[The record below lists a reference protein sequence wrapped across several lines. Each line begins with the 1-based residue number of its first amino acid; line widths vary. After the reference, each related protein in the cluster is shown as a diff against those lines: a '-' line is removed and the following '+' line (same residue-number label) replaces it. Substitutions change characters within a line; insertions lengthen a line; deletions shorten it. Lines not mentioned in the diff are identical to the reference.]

1 MSTELQTQPPTQ
13 APTQALLVRYPDWDM
28 RLTSYLFGRLRE
40 RFAYGGLD
48 CVLFAAN
55 AVQAM
60 TGTDL
65 LGELRG
71 TWHTKGQAMR
81 MLATRGGL
89 RAAVTSVMGPASD
102 RAHKRGDLVLCELG
116 LGPTL
121 CLAWGIGVM
130 GPGAEGLMTVRLPA
144 QFDTWSI

>member
-1 MSTELQTQPPTQ
+1 MSEDAQVLQVRP
-13 APTQALLVRYPDWDM
+13 LLVRYPDWDR
-28 RLTSYLFGRLRE
+28 RLTSHLFGRLRE
-40 RFAYGGLD
+40 RFSYGGLD

-71 TWHTKGQAMR
+71 KWHTKSQAMR
-81 MLATRGGL
+81 MIASLGGL
-89 RAAVTSVMGPASD
+89 RAAVAGVMGPASEQVP
-102 RAHKRGDLVLCELG
+102 KRGDLVLCELG

-121 CLAWGIGVM
+121 CLSWGIGVL
-130 GPGAEGLMTVRLPA
+130 GPGAEGLMTMRLPA
-144 QFDTWSI
+144 QFETWSI